1 MGSKPYT
8 MSDNPNIKS
17 AADRRMVAS
26 GQEHE
31 VRYFVKSFD
40 HEFPDRRPEE
50 LEAACQQAFDELGTS
65 CGREKLE
72 ARAREI
78 LTR

>member
-1 MGSKPYT
+1 
-8 MSDNPNIKS
+8 MSDDPSI
-17 AADRRMVAS
+17 ATAGDRKTVAN
-26 GQEHE
+26 GQEYE

-50 LEAACQQAFDELGTS
+50 LEAACQQAFEELGNS
-65 CGREKLE
+65 RGREYLE

>member
-1 MGSKPYT
+1 
-8 MSDNPNIKS
+8 MSDNPNIQGV
-17 AADRRMVAS
+17 AGRRTVAK

-31 VRYFVKSFD
+31 VKYFVKSFD
-40 HEFPDRRPEE
+40 YEFPDRPPQE
-50 LEAACQQAFDELGTS
+50 LEAACQQAFDELGGAQ
-65 CGREKLE
+65 GREKLE